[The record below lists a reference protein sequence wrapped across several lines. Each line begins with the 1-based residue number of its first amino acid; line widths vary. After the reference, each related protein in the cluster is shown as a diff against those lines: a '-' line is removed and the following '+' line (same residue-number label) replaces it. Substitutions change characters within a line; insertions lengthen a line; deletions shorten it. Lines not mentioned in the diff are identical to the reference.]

1 MRYDAAFASRADS
14 PPMKTPVEVVQK
26 QLDDYN
32 RRDLAAF
39 IANYSDDIVV
49 YRLPSTEPSIVG
61 KVAFAAA
68 YEKNRF
74 NLPDLHAE
82 LVNRIA
88 FGNKVIDH
96 ERVTGIGPAPVE
108 VAAAYEVRDGLIVTA
123 WFLSGE

>member
-1 MRYDAAFASRADS
+1 MR
-14 PPMKTPVEVVQK
+14 PMKTPTEVVQQ

-39 IANYSDDIVV
+39 VANYADDIRVF
-49 YRLPSTEPSIVG
+49 RLPSTEPAIAG
-61 KVAFAAA
+61 KEAFAKA
-68 YEKNRF
+68 YETTRF
-74 NLPDLHAE
+74 NLPHLHAE

-96 ERVTGIGPAPVE
+96 ERITGVRPEPFE
-108 VAAAYEVRDGLIVTA
+108 VAAAYEVRDGLIVAA

>member
-1 MRYDAAFASRADS
+1 MSAPAVD
-14 PPMKTPVEVVQK
+14 VVQT

-39 IANYSDDIVV
+39 VSNYADGIEV
-49 YRLPSTEPSIVG
+49 YRLPSTEPSITG
-61 KVAFAAA
+61 KEAFARLYATT
-68 YEKNRF
+68 RF
-74 NLPDLHAE
+74 NLPGLRAE

-96 ERVTGIGPAPVE
+96 ERVHGVRPEPFE
-108 VAAAYEVRDGLIVTA
+108 VAAAYEVRDGLIVRA

>member
-1 MRYDAAFASRADS
+1 MSAD
-14 PPMKTPVEVVQK
+14 PVRVVQK

-49 YRLPSTEPSIVG
+49 YRLPSVEPALVG
-61 KVAFAAA
+61 KEAFAKS
-68 YEKNRF
+68 YETQRF
-74 NLPDLHAE
+74 NLPGLRAE

-96 ERVTGIGPAPVE
+96 ERVHGVRPEPFE
-108 VAAAYEVRDGLIVTA
+108 VAAAYEVRDGLITRA

>member
-1 MRYDAAFASRADS
+1 MA
-14 PPMKTPVEVVQK
+14 PMSATPVEVVQK

-39 IANYSDDIVV
+39 ISNYSDDIVV
-49 YRLPSTEPSIVG
+49 YRLPATEPSLVG
-61 KVAFAAA
+61 KAAFARA
-68 YEKNRF
+68 YQENRF
-74 NLPDLHAE
+74 NLPALHAE

-96 ERVTGIGPAPVE
+96 ERVTGIRDEPIE
-108 VAAAYEVRDGLIVTA
+108 VAAAYEVRGGLIVAA